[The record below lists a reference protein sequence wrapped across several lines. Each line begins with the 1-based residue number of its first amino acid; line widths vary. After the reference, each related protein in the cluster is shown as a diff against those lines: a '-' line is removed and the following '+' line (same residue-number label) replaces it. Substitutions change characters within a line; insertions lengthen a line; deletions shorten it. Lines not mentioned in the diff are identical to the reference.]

1 MKKIVSLVL
10 ALTVAASTVF
20 ASPAQ
25 QNAVSFEATSN
36 EVILGSDGDLFASVN
51 AMPLTLAEMA
61 EVEGEAFWI
70 PLIIL
75 GLLFSGC
82 VGGCPT
88 GTDPM
93 PDEYWRNR

>member
-10 ALTVAASTVF
+10 ALTVAASAVF

-25 QNAVSFEATSN
+25 QIAVSFEATSN

-70 PLIIL
+70 PLIII
-75 GLLFSGC
+75 GLLM
-82 VGGCPT
+82 GGCFNGCPNPL
-88 GTDPM
+88 DPR
-93 PDEYWRNR
+93 P